1 MPRAGGCR
9 SPGVRHQQ
17 LEPRTGKGGTARPC
31 CLCTAQNWW
40 FFFWFHHLP
49 QTFPHAASL
58 TGETGGCCLG
68 QPRHY
73 KQNELHGHQAC
84 PEGSVQPGHPWSCS
98 NSALHPGS
106 PCVGFVP
113 TERGAQARSLTCVQ
127 KAGAWPEGGGL
138 VQHNHH

>member
-1 MPRAGGCR
+1 MPAGTAELCQLGTGLGDPHTVMPRAGGCR

-17 LEPRTGKGGTARPC
+17 LEPRT
-31 CLCTAQNWW
+31 
-40 FFFWFHHLP
+40 
-49 QTFPHAASL
+49 ASL

>member
-1 MPRAGGCR
+1 MPEAATVLVSGISSWSPALVKGALPVLAAYALPKIGG
-9 SPGVRHQQ
+9 
-17 LEPRTGKGGTARPC
+17 
-31 CLCTAQNWW
+31 

-98 NSALHPGS
+98 NSALLPGS